1 MAILKDEEE
10 QKGQGTSQ
18 FLGQAQQPAQA
29 QQEEPQQPMQ
39 SSATIGSSPSQP
51 STIKTMPKQ
60 QKAGTGT
67 FANLKSYLQA
77 AQGGGQQRVAQA
89 ATQQVQRLGTGA
101 QKGIQ
106 QAQETFGKRMEAGS
120 LANIGTAQQEASDI
134 IKAAR
139 GVTYQA
145 PVQQQATVQAQS
157 AEAPATIEQPATTP
171 QPVQPQ
177 QYFTPEQQQR
187 FAEIINARYQGP
199 ESLQQAG
206 LYEQAAKK
214 ARTAQEAAQLT
225 QTAGGREQLLRDVFG
240 RNRDYSRGASK
251 LDTILLNASNE
262 GIRQLQEQAKPGL
275 TSQQALQEAQ
285 NLTANLAGQRAEAI
299 EKVRTGAKELFT
311 KERTAEEQATQDR
324 LKKITTE
331 PAIQR
336 DPSGNPIL
344 DESGNPKYVQKI
356 DTAGKPV
363 VDSEGKPVY
372 ATEWELLSQQFLK
385 NLAGNKD
392 LNKTILNEFNKY
404 NETIQNQQNIVNKLR
419 KQFENE
425 KHIKKR
431 EQIYLT
437 LAREEGKLKPL
448 LKQRQD
454 YLNKMSG
461 QFILSPEES
470 EFLNL
475 EQGKALFNVDPE
487 AIRSSQYDYSKL
499 ISKDELSKQLA
510 LQKLSELDTSRELR
524 RDLPIMTDLEKAGT
538 QDLSKSLDIENLLGY
553 SRSSDFIP
561 ETSMTPELLARSEA
575 LQQLL
580 KRQG

>member
-1 MAILKDEEE
+1 MSYNSNEEE
-10 QKGQGTSQ
+10 SKAAGMGDVFKKTN
-18 FLGQAQQPAQA
+18 P
-29 QQEEPQQPMQ
+29 EEEDKDLSGGEAPSTAP
-39 SSATIGSSPSQP
+39 STIGSSPSQP
-51 STIKTMPKQ
+51 NTVKAMPKQ

-67 FANLKSYLQA
+67 FANLRSYLQA

-89 ATQQVQRLGTGA
+89 ATQKVQKLGAGA

-106 QAQETFGKRMEAGS
+106 QAQDVFSKRMEAGS
-120 LANIGTAQQEASDI
+120 LANMRTAQQEASDI
-134 IKAAR
+134 VKAAR

-145 PVQQQATVQAQS
+145 PPQQQPTVQTQS
-157 AEAPATIEQPATTP
+157 AEATATEQPAPAP
-171 QPVQPQ
+171 QPTQPQ

-187 FAEIINARYQGP
+187 FVEIINARYQGP

-240 RNRDYSRGASK
+240 RSRDYSRGASK
-251 LDTILLNASNE
+251 LDTVLLNTSNE
-262 GIRQLQEQAKPGL
+262 GIRQLQEQARPAL

-285 NLTANLAGQRAEAI
+285 NTTANLASQRAEAI
-299 EKVRTGAKELFT
+299 EKVRAGAKDLFT
-311 KERTAEEQATQDR
+311 KERTAEEQATQNR
-324 LKKITTE
+324 LNKITTE
-331 PAIQR
+331 PAIQK
-336 DPSGNPIL
+336 DSSGNPVL
-344 DESGNPKYVQKI
+344 DENGNPKYIQKI

-363 VDSEGKPVY
+363 VDAEGKPVY

-392 LNKTILNEFNKY
+392 LNKTVLNEFNMY
-404 NETIQNQQNIVNKLR
+404 NKAIQNQQNIVDNIKRDIQNERHVKKLD
-419 KQFENE
+419 QL
-425 KHIKKR
+425 
-431 EQIYLT
+431 YYT

-448 LKQRQD
+448 LKQKQD

-470 EFLNL
+470 KFLNI

-499 ISKDELSKQLA
+499 ISKDELSRQIA
-510 LQKLSELDTSRELR
+510 LQKLAELDTSRELR
-524 RDLPIMTDLEKAGT
+524 KDLPIMSDLEKAGT
-538 QDLSKSLDIENLLGY
+538 QDLSKSLDVENLLGY
-553 SRSSDFIP
+553 SKSSDFIP
-561 ETSMTPELLARSEA
+561 ETSMSPELLARSEA

-580 KRQG
+580 RRQG

>member
-18 FLGQAQQPAQA
+18 FLGQAQQPVQA